1 MKRILALI
9 LTLALLTAALPAAL
23 AETPAA
29 VPDGRREVVFWHCF
43 GGTIGEAVQAV
54 VDGYNAS
61 QNEVWV
67 TAIYQGAY
75 DDCLTKI
82 KAALPAGTGP
92 DIFQMFELGTTW
104 LVGSGLC
111 TPFQELLDADPYVD
125 LDDIEPALRN
135 YYTYD
140 GKMQCMPFNPSTPI
154 MYYNKTAF
162 AEAGLDPENPPRT
175 FDEIAALK
183 DKLTVVENGRTT
195 RYTMG
200 LYIYGW
206 FFESF
211 LAGVNANY
219 VNNNNG
225 RTGVATAIEYDQSGA
240 GAQIITKWKQ
250 LVDDGVIYDY
260 GTNGTDSQ
268 TAFCAG
274 QTCMTLAS
282 TASLTSI
289 LKAVDGKFEVGTAYL
304 PSMADE
310 PTGGVLIGGANL
322 WIPKTENAQKQADAW
337 DFLKY
342 ATSAEVSAA
351 FSQATG
357 YFCANTN
364 AYKTETMQAY
374 LDANPNFRTAINQ
387 LHDCP
392 INYATQ
398 GASVGVM
405 AELRQIFQSWMELVL
420 QDAISVDEALEEMA
434 NESNAAIAN
443 YNNTVK

>member
-1 MKRILALI
+1 MKRMLTLVLALMM
-9 LTLALLTAALPAAL
+9 LVSAMPAAM
-23 AETPAA
+23 AQTSAPA
-29 VPDGRREVVFWHCF
+29 DGRREITFWHCF
-43 GGTIGEAVQAV
+43 GGKIGEAVQMV
-54 VDGYNAS
+54 IDDYNAS
-61 QNEVWV
+61 QDEVLV
-67 TAIYQGAY
+67 TGIFQGAY
-75 DDCLTKI
+75 DDCLTKL
-82 KAALPAGTGP
+82 KAALPAGNGP

-111 TPFQELLDADPYVD
+111 VPFQDLLDTDPYVD
-125 LDDIEPALRN
+125 LADIEPALRS

-162 AEAGLDPENPPRT
+162 AEAGLDPEKPPRT

-183 DKLTVVENGRTT
+183 DQLTVVENGKTV
-195 RYTMG
+195 RYPMG

-211 LAGVNANY
+211 LAGLDANY
-219 VNNNNG
+219 VNNDNG
-225 RTGVATAIEYDQSGA
+225 RTATATAIEYDQNGA
-240 GAQIITKWKQ
+240 GAQIMTKWKQ

-289 LKAVDGKFEVGTAYL
+289 LAAVDGKFEVGTAYL
-304 PSMADE
+304 PSMAQE

-322 WIPKTENAQKQADAW
+322 WIPKTDDAQRQADAW

-342 ATSAEVSAA
+342 ATSAEVSAR

-364 AYKTETMQAY
+364 AYETESMQAY
-374 LDANPNFRTAINQ
+374 LEENPNFRTAINQ

-392 INYATQ
+392 ISYATA

-420 QDAISVDEALEEMA
+420 QDAISVDDALVEMA
-434 NESNAAIAN
+434 AESNAAIAN
-443 YNNTVK
+443 YNKTVQ